1 MGGDISTMQ
10 KPKSKRGKKVKVEGK
25 TSKKS
30 RWNKQN
36 KKGVVGVK
44 PVEKTT
50 KFVQQSTW
58 MAGCFIYNGPHQAK
72 DCPKREKLS
81 ALVTTNDKG
90 EFDSKTPPR
99 VNLLQLLNVIHG
111 ETPVQKSLMHLH
123 AIVNSVQVKTMVD
136 SGATHNFVA
145 TREAAKSGLK
155 LEDDVTR
162 IKAVNSKT
170 QKIQDVA
177 KNV

>member
-1 MGGDISTMQ
+1 
-10 KPKSKRGKKVKVEGK
+10 
-25 TSKKS
+25 
-30 RWNKQN
+30 
-36 KKGVVGVK
+36 
-44 PVEKTT
+44 
-50 KFVQQSTW
+50 

>member
-1 MGGDISTMQ
+1 M
-10 KPKSKRGKKVKVEGK
+10 
-25 TSKKS
+25 
-30 RWNKQN
+30 
-36 KKGVVGVK
+36 
-44 PVEKTT
+44 EKTT

-145 TREAAKSGLK
+145 TREAAKLGLK
-155 LEDDVTR
+155 LEDDVNR